1 MTRVP
6 RHLARRLAALAV
18 CCALPAAHALP
29 QDAPALSPAAIR
41 VAKLTY
47 ENNQGSACF
56 SDLFLRLAAYET
68 GVEVD
73 PELHTAAIGGRELFE
88 FPFAVM
94 TGEGAFELTGDE
106 TASLRAWLL
115 SGGFLIAS
123 PGCSSAAWSASF
135 ERVIERL
142 FPSADADARLAE
154 LPLEHEV
161 YTALYEIPGLTTADA
176 KPARV
181 LGLTL
186 RGRLAV
192 VYSPSGLND
201 SETAGQ
207 GCCCCGTGEIRQAR
221 FLNANLLVHALL
233 Q

>member
-1 MTRVP
+1 MTRAA
-6 RHLARRLAALAV
+6 RTLATLLTALCLCAAAG
-18 CCALPAAHALP
+18 ARP

-41 VAKLTY
+41 VASLTY
-47 ENNQGSACF
+47 ADNQGSACF

-68 GVEVD
+68 GAEID
-73 PELHTAAIGGRELFE
+73 PALRTAAIASPELFE
-88 FPFAVM
+88 FPFAVI
-94 TGEGAFELTGDE
+94 TGEGAFELNDDE
-106 TASLRAWLL
+106 LAALRAWLCA
-115 SGGFLIAS
+115 GGFLIAS
-123 PGCSSAAWSASF
+123 PGCSSAAWSASM
-135 ERVIERL
+135 ERAIARL
-142 FPSADADARLAE
+142 FPDPNDDAGLED
-154 LPLEHEV
+154 LPIEHEIF
-161 YTALYEIPGLTTADA
+161 TALYEIPGLSTADA

-221 FLNANLLVHALL
+221 FLNANLLVYALL